1 MCVCVRGAWWAGQRA
16 AAHQWWASYKVRIA
30 QSRSFRYYNNNMVGR
45 CVPVCAPPACCSCG
59 SRRVCVRDAAR
70 ISTRPPLTAASQQD
84 TPIHTHNT
92 PCPAPNRA
100 WRGAF
105 EWRGVRLLF
114 VLGIYYLI
122 SLCGRLSGR
131 LKHCSK
137 GSQMHIH
144 THTYTRTARVV
155 WWWWCESVQ
164 ATRTKTMYR
173 ERERDRSMSV
183 CLCDVEHI

>member
-1 MCVCVRGAWWAGQRA
+1 MRACLCAACLLLLWQQAG
-16 AAHQWWASYKVRIA
+16 
-30 QSRSFRYYNNNMVGR
+30 
-45 CVPVCAPPACCSCG
+45 VCAGRGTYFDPSTSDG
-59 SRRVCVRDAAR
+59 SFAAGH
-70 ISTRPPLTAASQQD
+70 TNT
-84 TPIHTHNT
+84 HTHNT

-173 ERERDRSMSV
+173 EREREIDRCLSV
-183 CLCDVEHI
+183 CVMWSIYNIYM

>member
-1 MCVCVRGAWWAGQRA
+1 MYIHVCVRGVGLGGRAQRA

-30 QSRSFRYYNNNMVGR
+30 QSFTLCLLQQQQHGGKVRARLLHA
-45 CVPVCAPPACCSCG
+45 CLPAAL
-59 SRRVCVRDAAR
+59 V
-70 ISTRPPLTAASQQD
+70 AASGRRRRD
-84 TPIHTHNT
+84 GTYFDPSTSDGSFAAGHTNTHTHNT

-114 VLGIYYLI
+114 VLGISII

-137 GSQMHIH
+137 GSQMHTH
-144 THTYTRTARVV
+144 TRTYTRTARVV
-155 WWWWCESVQ
+155 WWWWWCESVQ

-173 ERERDRSMSV
+173 ERE
-183 CLCDVEHI
+183 